1 MHYLFEH
8 YVFFEGSRRPILL
21 VPERSAREKS
31 AWVLTML
38 KRWFQRVCL
47 RRKYNV
53 KIDAEQKEQIYSLV
67 TIA

>member
-1 MHYLFEH
+1 M
-8 YVFFEGSRRPILL
+8 L

-53 KIDAEQKEQIYSLV
+53 QIDAEQKEQIYSLV